1 MFYPSQQT
9 LETHGMKRRNSG
21 AGGHQI
27 TTSGL
32 CLTAPNSLFSPGLV
46 PLGLCDPPARHG
58 PPCEPVTASWE
69 GSRPG
74 RCPSSSSFITR
85 PESPELIR
93 ARLPPSCARLL
104 LLLFAD
110 PRGKARP
117 RGTRCAPALLVHP
130 RSPQEARGVSPSA
143 IPKPQPSIPRGRSSS
158 RSPARSRLIAS
169 CLFFFAFEVR
179 IPPTL
184 PTARFCP
191 AWLGGEPAVTQ
202 TPGHGRVAK
211 PRQQDP
217 AGSSIRGDSGRG
229 DSASASPGGG
239 AGSGG
244 ILHSQH
250 LLQGY
255 LIPPEPG
262 TARGAAG
269 AAGTDAGS
277 GRCGDR
283 QSHQQLLTLALSLH
297 PEELKPLERRS
308 HCSSCA

>member
-1 MFYPSQQT
+1 
-9 LETHGMKRRNSG
+9 MKRRNSE

-46 PLGLCDPPARHG
+46 PLGLCVPPARHG

-85 PESPELIR
+85 PESPELTR
-93 ARLPPSCARLL
+93 ARLPPSCARFL

-202 TPGHGRVAK
+202 TR
-211 PRQQDP
+211 
-217 AGSSIRGDSGRG
+217 
-229 DSASASPGGG
+229 
-239 AGSGG
+239 
-244 ILHSQH
+244 
-250 LLQGY
+250 
-255 LIPPEPG
+255 G
-262 TARGAAG
+262 TAGWHSLGSRTRPGAASVG
-269 AAGTDAGS
+269 TAAVGTAPALPRAAG
-277 GRCGDR
+277 
-283 QSHQQLLTLALSLH
+283 LALGAFYT
-297 PEELKPLERRS
+297 RS
-308 HCSSCA
+308 ICSRAT